1 MRIRNFKRF
10 DAVDIELG
18 NPVVFIGP
26 NDSGKTT
33 ALQAL
38 ALWHYGVLKWNER
51 RSGGKTPEKR
61 PGVTINRK
69 DLISLPVPVANLLW
83 RQLHTHSSE
92 RLNGEA
98 KTRKVYITIEVE
110 GVSANSQWTSGFE
123 FYYGNEESI
132 YCRPARLGDESED
145 ALAVPGE
152 VASVRVAFMP
162 AMSGLASHE
171 TRLDPGA
178 INVRVGEGRTAEVLR
193 NLCYRLVEPQPDSAA
208 RGDAWNSLT
217 KQMESLFGVVLDA
230 PEYSPDRGEITM
242 TYREGNARLDLSCA
256 GRGLQQVLLLLA
268 YIYANP
274 NSLLLIDEPD
284 AHLEWLRQR
293 QIYHELASSA
303 QRHNCQIVAAS
314 HSEVLLNEAAD
325 RDVVVEFV
333 GRPHRIDDRGSQVLK
348 SLKEI
353 GFEQYAQAEQR
364 GWVLYLEGATDLA
377 ILQAWADSLGHPARS
392 CLDSPFVRY
401 VQNQPTSATAHF
413 YGLREAKT
421 TLVGVAILDRLD
433 REAPGDDA
441 LRWHFWRRRE
451 IENYLCQPET
461 LLAYAERT
469 AKDDAP
475 GELFSEKFATNRV
488 AAMRE
493 AIKQFVPPVALA
505 DPTDEW
511 WRDVKA
517 SDQFLDRVF
526 AQFYSALRLPN
537 LMLKR
542 DYHVLAGLVPPR
554 LLDPEVTRALDL
566 IVDTAS
572 LAEPRTE

>member
-1 MRIRNFKRF
+1 MQIRNFKRF
-10 DAVDIELG
+10 DEVGVELG

-26 NDSGKTT
+26 NNSGKTT

-38 ALWHYGVLKWNER
+38 SLWHYGVLKWNER
-51 RSGGKTPEKR
+51 RSGKKTPEKR

-83 RQLHTHSSE
+83 RQLHTHSSD

-98 KTRKVYITIEVE
+98 KTRNVYITIEVE
-110 GVSANSQWTSGFE
+110 GVIANTRWVSGFE

-132 YCRPARLGDESED
+132 YCRPVRAEQERADM
-145 ALAVPGE
+145 LAVPKE
-152 VASVRVAFMP
+152 AASVRVAFMP

-193 NLCYRLVEPQPDSAA
+193 NLCYRLREPQAEGTVRA
-208 RGDAWNSLT
+208 DAWESLV
-217 KQMESLFGVVLDA
+217 KQMESLFGVVLDP

-242 TYREGNARLDLSCA
+242 TYREGGTRLDLSCA
-256 GRGLQQVLLLLA
+256 GRGLQQVLLLLS

-274 NSLLLIDEPD
+274 NSVLLIDEPD

-293 QIYHELASSA
+293 QIYHELARSA
-303 QRHNCQIVAAS
+303 QRHNCQIIAAS

-325 RDVVVEFV
+325 RDVVVAFV

-348 SLKEI
+348 SLKEF

-377 ILQAWADSLGHPARS
+377 ILQAWAESLGHRART

-401 VQNQPTSATAHF
+401 IQNKPSSAEAHF
-413 YGLREAKT
+413 YGLREAKGD
-421 TLVGVAILDRLD
+421 LVGVAVLDRLD
-433 REAPGDDA
+433 RETPGDDS
-441 LRWHFWRRRE
+441 LRWHCWRRRE

-469 AKDDAP
+469 ARDDAP
-475 GELFSEKFATNRV
+475 GELFSEGFASTRKE
-488 AAMRE
+488 AMRK
-493 AIKQFVPPVALA
+493 AIQQLVPPVALA
-505 DPTDEW
+505 DPNDEW

-526 AQFYSALRLPN
+526 AYFYSALELPN

-542 DYHVLAGLVPPR
+542 DYHALAGLVPSR
-554 LLDPEVTRALDL
+554 LLDPEIVHVLDL
-566 IVDTAS
+566 IADTAD
-572 LAEPRTE
+572 LAQPRRE